1 MQWVRKN
8 VRYGSWCALLAV
20 MIHFAVSFGHA
31 HRIDPLR
38 QGMLFPQAGAY
49 TQSVTEPDGR
59 TSKPV
64 GLAFDY
70 CAICVVINLGASMMA
85 ASAPVSTGPAT
96 VNTLRYS
103 RHADAPQWALAHP
116 FFRARAPPFA

>member
-38 QGMLFPQAGAY
+38 QGVLFSQAAY
-49 TQSVTEPDGR
+49 TESVTEPDGR

-64 GLAFDY
+64 GQAFDY

-85 ASAPVSTGPAT
+85 ATAPVSTGPAA
-96 VNTLRYS
+96 VSMLRYS
-103 RHADAPQWALAHP
+103 RHADAPLWALAHP
-116 FFRARAPPFA
+116 YFRARAPPFA